1 MNTELYEN
9 KLIEGVVTR
18 YLGGSEAD
26 VFSTSG
32 RSDGGIISVD
42 VLGDI
47 AIAEVTSLN
56 ADHSWLN
63 SDLALVK
70 THGSWQVISS
80 ATH

>member
-1 MNTELYEN
+1 MNTELYDN
-9 KLIEGVVTR
+9 KLIEDVVTR

-26 VFSTSG
+26 VFTPSG
-32 RSDGGIISVD
+32 RSDGGNISVD

-47 AIAEVTSLN
+47 AIAEITSLS

-70 THGSWQVISS
+70 IHGSWQVISG